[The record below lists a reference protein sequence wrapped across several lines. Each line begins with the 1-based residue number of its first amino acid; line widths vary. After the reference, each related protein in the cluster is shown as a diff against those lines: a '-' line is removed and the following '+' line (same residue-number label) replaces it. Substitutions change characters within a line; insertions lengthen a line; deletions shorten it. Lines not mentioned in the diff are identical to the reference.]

1 MELQENPSIAESE
14 IDGQIPR
21 KMKPSEQY
29 QTVQSEA
36 DQSEVT
42 H

>member
-1 MELQENPSIAESE
+1 MELQENPSIAENG
-14 IDGQIPR
+14 INVQIQQ

-29 QTVQSEA
+29 QMVQSAA
-36 DQSEVT
+36 DQSEVK

>member
-1 MELQENPSIAESE
+1 MELKENPSIAENE
-14 IDGQIPR
+14 TDGQIQQ

-29 QTVQSEA
+29 QMVQSAA
-36 DQSEVT
+36 DQSEVK

>member
-1 MELQENPSIAESE
+1 MELKENPNIAENE
-14 IDGQIPR
+14 RDGQIQQ

-29 QTVQSEA
+29 WMVQNVV
-36 DQSEVT
+36 DQSEVE

>member
-1 MELQENPSIAESE
+1 MELKENPNIVENE
-14 IDGQIPR
+14 TDGQNQQ

-29 QTVQSEA
+29 QMVQSA
-36 DQSEVT
+36 TDQSEVK

>member
-1 MELQENPSIAESE
+1 MELRENPNIAESE
-14 IDGQIPR
+14 IDEQIPQ

-29 QTVQSEA
+29 QMVQSATVQSE
-36 DQSEVT
+36 VK

>member
-1 MELQENPSIAESE
+1 MELQENPNIAESE
-14 IDGQIPR
+14 IDGQIQQ

-29 QTVQSEA
+29 QTVQSA
-36 DQSEVT
+36 AVQSEVK